1 MDFLAYAMGGLGK
14 GEGGEGGG
22 FGAFLPLLLVFV
34 VAYIVIRII
43 RKYAK
48 KGLRESICDDC
59 LIVYT
64 KGEKFC
70 KKCGSSLTE
79 K

>member
-1 MDFLAYAMGGLGK
+1 MDFLAYAMGGLARA
-14 GEGGEGGG
+14 EGGEGGG
-22 FGAFLPLLLVFV
+22 IGAFLPLLLVLV
-34 VAYIVIRII
+34 VGYIVFKII

-59 LIVYT
+59 LIVYK

-70 KKCGSSLTE
+70 KKCGNSLTE

>member
-1 MDFLAYAMGGLGK
+1 MGGLGK
-14 GEGGEGGG
+14 GGSGGEGGG
-22 FGAFLPLLLVFV
+22 FGAFLPLLLVLLICF
-34 VAYIVIRII
+34 IVFRIII
-43 RKYAK
+43 RKYKK
-48 KGLRESICDDC
+48 KGLRESICHDC

-70 KKCGSSLTE
+70 KKCGNSLTE